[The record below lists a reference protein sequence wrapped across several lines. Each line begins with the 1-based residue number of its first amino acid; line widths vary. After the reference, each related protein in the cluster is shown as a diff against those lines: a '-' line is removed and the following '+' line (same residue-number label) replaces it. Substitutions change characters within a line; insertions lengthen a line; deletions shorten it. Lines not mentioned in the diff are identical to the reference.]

1 VTVLGGRPGT
11 DRTQE
16 TTALDVFMADT
27 AFPAWVEP
35 AYRGLLERVRS
46 LTQERDEARED
57 VRKMDDLRMAEIGR
71 LAERVRSLEAANER
85 LERILYPPDSPPRED
100 ASGEASQSEVVV
112 TAAASATGLPQCTC
126 KWGAS
131 GAHNDGCPCAVL
143 DVASPANGVNYT
155 GPQPSVPCAYQPC
168 TNRLLLKAG
177 WGPQF
182 CSEEHRSLGVASPA
196 HPEAEPREI
205 GSAIASGF
213 SHESTPDSALER
225 ANQGRRME
233 AAELRALDAAALEMG
248 VTDEDVLAALTAT
261 ERNDRSDSA
270 GTTEPQ
276 ATPDSRVG
284 LSNEGDETHE

>member
-1 VTVLGGRPGT
+1 VSVSA
-11 DRTQE
+11 DRLEATE
-16 TTALDVFMADT
+16 LREKLIAAVNGNPVSADDAWALIHTWD
-27 AFPAWVEP
+27 
-35 AYRGLLERVRS
+35 GLL
-46 LTQERDEARED
+46 
-57 VRKMDDLRMAEIGR
+57 
-71 LAERVRSLEAANER
+71 ERVRSLEAANER

-196 HPEAEPREI
+196 HPEAEPECDACGNAATGYGADGQWCEKHF
-205 GSAIASGF
+205 GSASRPRVSSG
-213 SHESTPDSALER
+213 
-225 ANQGRRME
+225 G
-233 AAELRALDAAALEMG
+233 
-248 VTDEDVLAALTAT
+248 
-261 ERNDRSDSA
+261 SA
-270 GTTEPQ
+270 GLP
-276 ATPDSRVG
+276 S
-284 LSNEGDETHE
+284 EGDKA